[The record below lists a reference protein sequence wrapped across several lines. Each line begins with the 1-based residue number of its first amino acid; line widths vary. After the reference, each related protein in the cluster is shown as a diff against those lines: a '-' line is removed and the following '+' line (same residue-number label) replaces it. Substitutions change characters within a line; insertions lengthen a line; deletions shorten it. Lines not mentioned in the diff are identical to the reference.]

1 MKISDIELIR
11 VAVPRRR
18 THQMASM
25 ATAAG
30 RYVIVRL
37 HTDDG
42 ITGLGEATVM
52 REWGGDHGAY
62 YGESPG
68 TTLTVIQED
77 LFPAIR
83 GRDPRDVEQI
93 LEVMDRT
100 IKGYPYAKAAIDL
113 ALHDIIGKAS
123 ALPAHQLLGGC
134 YRDRIPLAQSL
145 GIMETAK
152 AVAEAVDAVREGIRT
167 IKIKVG
173 LDYAHDEEVV
183 REVRAAV
190 GPDVAITV
198 DANQAYPTPKT
209 AVQQIRRLER
219 YGLQLVEQPVEGIA
233 EMAEVARAADTWI
246 MADESAWTPRDVLK
260 IAERRAADAIS
271 IYTTKPGGLFRAR
284 QVAAVAQAAGLP
296 CNVNGSGELGVGNA
310 ANVHLAASAKIIS
323 LACVFPATAPAETAP
338 TKIAGRQYVDD
349 VVREAF
355 GYADGCVLV
364 PKKPGL
370 GVELDEEKIA
380 KYRVA

>member
-1 MKISDIELIR
+1 VKITDIELIR

-18 THQMASM
+18 FHRMASM

-37 HTDDG
+37 HTDEG
-42 ITGLGEATVM
+42 VTGLGEATVM
-52 REWGGDHGAY
+52 REWGGDHGIY

-77 LFPAIR
+77 LFPAIK
-83 GRDPRDVEQI
+83 GRDPFDVEQV

-123 ALPAHQLLGGC
+123 GLPVHQLLGGC
-134 YRDRIPLAQSL
+134 FRDRIPLAQSL
-145 GIMETAK
+145 GIMETDK
-152 AVAEAVDAVREGIRT
+152 AVAEAVEAVREGIRT

-173 LDYAHDEEVV
+173 LDFARDEEVV

-190 GPDVAITV
+190 GTDVAITL

-209 AVQQIRRLER
+209 AIQQIRRLER
-219 YGLQLVEQPVEGIA
+219 YGLLLVEQPVQGMD
-233 EMAEVARAADTWI
+233 EMAEVTRAVDTWI

-284 QVAAVAQAAGLP
+284 QVAVTLI
-296 CNVNGSGELGVGNA
+296 
-310 ANVHLAASAKIIS
+310 AS
-323 LACVFPATAPAETAP
+323 FRTHRT
-338 TKIAGRQYVDD
+338 T
-349 VVREAF
+349 
-355 GYADGCVLV
+355 
-364 PKKPGL
+364 
-370 GVELDEEKIA
+370 EE
-380 KYRVA
+380 

>member
-1 MKISDIELIR
+1 MKITDLEIIR

-18 THQMASM
+18 FHKMASM
-25 ATAAG
+25 AASVG
-30 RYVIVRL
+30 RYVIIRL
-37 HTDDG
+37 VTDAG
-42 ITGLGEATVM
+42 VYGLGEATVM
-52 REWGGDHGAY
+52 REWGGDHGVY

-68 TTLTVIQED
+68 TTLAVLQDD
-77 LFPAIR
+77 LFPAIK
-83 GRDPRDVEQI
+83 GRHPFDVEQI

-113 ALHDIIGKAS
+113 ALHDIIGKS
-123 ALPAHQLLGGC
+123 HGLPVHQLLGGC
-134 YRDRIPLAQSL
+134 YRERIPLAQSL
-145 GIMETAK
+145 GIMDTDK
-152 AVAEAVDAVREGIRT
+152 AVAEAVQAVAEGIRT

-190 GPDVAITV
+190 GPKIAVTL

-209 AVQQIRRLER
+209 AIQHIRKLER
-219 YGLQLVEQPVEGIA
+219 YELLLVEQPTQGLD
-233 EMAEVARAADTWI
+233 EMAQVTAAVDTWI

-260 IAERRAADAIS
+260 IAERRAADCIS

-284 QVAAVAQAAGLP
+284 QVAAVAEAAGLP

-310 ANVHLAASAKIIS
+310 ANVHLSASARIIS
-323 LACVFPATAPAETAP
+323 LACVYPATAPAEKASTR
-338 TKIAGRQYVDD
+338 IAGRHYVDD
-349 VVREAF
+349 VVSEALE
-355 GYADGCVLV
+355 YVDGCLV
-364 PKKPGL
+364 VPRRPGL
-370 GVELDEEKIA
+370 GVTLDPEKVA

>member
-1 MKISDIELIR
+1 MKITNFEILR

-18 THQMASM
+18 LHKMAFAS
-25 ATAAG
+25 ATAG

-37 HTDDG
+37 GTDDG
-42 ITGLGEATVM
+42 VTGLGEATVM
-52 REWGGDHGAY
+52 REWGGDHGMY
-62 YGESPG
+62 FGESPG
-68 TTLTVIQED
+68 TVLTVLQDDI
-77 LFPAIR
+77 FPAIK
-83 GRDPRDVEQI
+83 GRDPFDVEQI

-100 IKGYPYAKAAIDL
+100 IKGYPYAKAAVDI
-113 ALHDIIGKAS
+113 ACHDIIGKKS
-123 ALPAHQLLGGC
+123 GLPVHQLLGGC

-145 GIMETAK
+145 GIMETGN
-152 AVAEAVDAVREGIRT
+152 AVAEAVSAVREGIKT

-173 LDYAHDEEVV
+173 LDYAHDDEVV

-190 GPDVAITV
+190 GPAINITL

-209 AVQQIRRLER
+209 AIQQIRRLER
-219 YGLQLVEQPVEGIA
+219 HGLHMVEQPLQGLD
-233 EMAEVARAADTWI
+233 EMAEVTRAVDTWI

-284 QVAAVAQAAGLP
+284 QVAPVAEAAGLP

-310 ANVHLAASAKIIS
+310 ANVHLTASAKNIS
-323 LACVFPATAPAETAP
+323 LACVYPATAPTEKLS

-349 VVREAF
+349 IVREPF
-355 GYADGCVLV
+355 GWVDGCVLV
-364 PKKPGL
+364 PKRPGL
-370 GVELDEEKIA
+370 GVELDEAKIE
-380 KYRVA
+380 KYRVR

>member
-1 MKISDIELIR
+1 MKITDIELFR
-11 VAVPRRR
+11 VSVPRRR
-18 THQMASM
+18 LHKMASM
-25 ATAAG
+25 ATSAG

-37 HTDDG
+37 HTDEG
-42 ITGLGEATVM
+42 IIGLGEATVM
-52 REWGGDHGAY
+52 REWGGDHGMY

-68 TTLTVIQED
+68 TTLTVIRDE

-83 GRDPRDVEQI
+83 SRDPFDVEQI

-113 ALHDIIGKAS
+113 ALHDVIGKKS
-123 ALPAHQLLGGC
+123 GLPVHQLLGGC

-145 GIMETAK
+145 GIMETDK
-152 AVAEAVDAVREGIRT
+152 AVAEAVQAMHEGIKT

-173 LDYAHDEEVV
+173 LDYAHDEDVV

-190 GPDVAITV
+190 GPDLAITL
-198 DANQAYPTPKT
+198 DANQGYPTSKT
-209 AVQQIRRLER
+209 AIRQIRRLER
-219 YGLQLVEQPVEGIA
+219 YDLLLVEQPVEGMD
-233 EMAEVARAADTWI
+233 EMAIVARAVDTWI
-246 MADESAWTPRDVLK
+246 MADETAWTPRDVLK

-284 QVAAVAQAAGLP
+284 QLAAVAQAAGIP

-323 LACVFPATAPAETAP
+323 LACVFPATAPAEKLP
-338 TKIAGRQYVDD
+338 TKIAGRQYSDD
-349 VVREAF
+349 IVREAF
-355 GYADGCVLV
+355 GYSGGCVLV

-380 KYRVA
+380 KYRID

>member
-1 MKISDIELIR
+1 MKITQIDILR

-18 THQMASM
+18 LHRMASM

-30 RYVIVRL
+30 RYVILRL
-37 HTDDG
+37 HTDEG

-52 REWGGDHGAY
+52 REWGGDHGMY

-68 TTLTVIQED
+68 TTLTVLQED

-83 GRDPRDVEQI
+83 GRDPFDVEQI
-93 LEVMDRT
+93 LELMDRT

-123 ALPAHQLLGGC
+123 GLPVHQLLGGC

-145 GIMETAK
+145 GIMETDK
-152 AVAEAVDAVREGIRT
+152 AVAEAVEAVREGIGT
-167 IKIKVG
+167 VKIKVG

-183 REVRAAV
+183 REVRAVV
-190 GPDVAITV
+190 GHGVAITL

-209 AVQQIRRLER
+209 AIQQIRRLER
-219 YGLQLVEQPVEGIA
+219 YGLLLVEQPVEGIDA
-233 EMAEVARAADTWI
+233 MAEVSRAVDTWI
-246 MADESAWTPRDVLK
+246 MADESAWSPRDVLK

-284 QVAAVAQAAGLP
+284 QMAAVAQAAGLP

-323 LACVFPATAPAETAP
+323 LASVFPATAPAEKQP
-338 TKIAGRQYVDD
+338 TRIAGRQYVDD
-349 VVREAF
+349 IVREPF

-364 PKKPGL
+364 PRGPGL
-370 GVELDEEKIA
+370 GIELDEQKIA
-380 KYRVA
+380 TYRVA

>member
-1 MKISDIELIR
+1 MKITDIEILR

-18 THQMASM
+18 FHKMASM
-25 ATAAG
+25 AMAAG

-37 HTDDG
+37 HTDGG
-42 ITGLGEATVM
+42 IIGLGEATVM
-52 REWGGDHGAY
+52 REWGGDHGIY

-68 TTLTVIQED
+68 TTLTVLQED

-83 GRDPRDVEQI
+83 GRDPFDVEQV

-100 IKGYPYAKAAIDL
+100 MKGYPYAKAAIDL

-123 ALPAHQLLGGC
+123 GLPVHQLLGGC

-145 GIMETAK
+145 GIMETEK
-152 AVAEAVDAVREGIRT
+152 AVAEAVEAVREGIRT

-183 REVRAAV
+183 REVRAAI
-190 GPDVAITV
+190 GPDVAITL

-219 YGLQLVEQPVEGIA
+219 YALQLVEQPLQGLD
-233 EMAEVARAADTWI
+233 EMAEVTRAVDTWI
-246 MADESAWTPRDVLK
+246 MADESAWSPRDVLK

-323 LACVFPATAPAETAP
+323 LASVFPVTAPAGKAP
-338 TKIAGRQYVDD
+338 TRTAGHHYTDD
-349 VVREAF
+349 IVRDAF

-364 PKKPGL
+364 PKAPGL
-370 GVELDEEKIA
+370 GIELDEEKIA

>member
-1 MKISDIELIR
+1 VKITALEVMR

-18 THQMASM
+18 LHRMASM
-25 ATAAG
+25 ATAVG
-30 RYVIVRL
+30 RYVVVRL
-37 HTDDG
+37 ATDAGVD
-42 ITGLGEATVM
+42 GLGEATVM

-62 YGESPG
+62 YGESVG
-68 TTLTVIQED
+68 TTLTVLQDE

-83 GRDPRDVEQI
+83 GRDPFDVEQV

-100 IKGYPYAKAAIDL
+100 IKGYPYAKAAVDL

-123 ALPAHQLLGGC
+123 GLPVHQLLGGC

-145 GIMETAK
+145 GIMDVDQ
-152 AVAEAVDAVREGIRT
+152 AVAEAVAAVGEGIRT
-167 IKIKVG
+167 IKIKIG
-173 LDYAHDEEVV
+173 LDAAHDEQVV

-190 GPDVAITV
+190 GPGIAITL

-209 AVQQIRRLER
+209 AIREIRRLQR
-219 YGLQLVEQPVEGIA
+219 HDLLLVEQPVQGLD
-233 EMAEVARAADTWI
+233 EMAQVTAAVDTWI

-260 IAERRAADAIS
+260 IAERRAADCIS

-284 QVAAVAQAAGLP
+284 QVAAVAEAAGLP

-310 ANVHLAASAKIIS
+310 ANVHLAASAKIVS
-323 LACVFPATAPAETAP
+323 LACAYPATAPAERLP
-338 TKIAGRQYVDD
+338 TRIAGRQYVDD
-349 VVREAF
+349 IVGEALE
-355 GYADGCVLV
+355 YADGCVRV
-364 PKKPGL
+364 PRRPGL
-370 GVELDEEKIA
+370 GVTLDPDKIA

>member
-1 MKISDIELIR
+1 
-11 VAVPRRR
+11 
-18 THQMASM
+18 
-25 ATAAG
+25 
-30 RYVIVRL
+30 
-37 HTDDG
+37 
-42 ITGLGEATVM
+42 
-52 REWGGDHGAY
+52 
-62 YGESPG
+62 
-68 TTLTVIQED
+68 
-77 LFPAIR
+77 
-83 GRDPRDVEQI
+83 VEQI

-145 GIMETAK
+145 GIVETAK

>member
-1 MKISDIELIR
+1 MKITEIEIHR

-18 THQMASM
+18 LHRMASL
-25 ATAAG
+25 ATEAG
-30 RYVIVRL
+30 RYVILRL
-37 HTDDG
+37 HTDEG

-52 REWGGDHGAY
+52 REWGGDHGMY

-68 TTLTVIQED
+68 TTLAVLQED

-83 GRDPRDVEQI
+83 GRDPLDVEQI

-113 ALHDIIGKAS
+113 ALHDIIGRAS
-123 ALPAHQLLGGC
+123 GLPVHQLLGGC

-145 GIMETAK
+145 GMMETDK
-152 AVAEAVDAVREGIRT
+152 AVAEAVEAVREGIRT
-167 IKIKVG
+167 IKVKVG

-190 GPDVAITV
+190 GLDVAITL

-219 YGLQLVEQPVEGIA
+219 YGLLLVEQPVEGLDA
-233 EMAEVARAADTWI
+233 MAEVTRAVDTWI
-246 MADESAWTPRDVLK
+246 MADESAWSPRDVLK

-323 LACVFPATAPAETAP
+323 LASVFPATAPAERQP
-338 TKIAGRQYVDD
+338 TRIAGRQYVDD
-349 VVREAF
+349 IVREPF

-364 PKKPGL
+364 SRAPGL
-370 GVELDEEKIA
+370 GVELDEGKIA
-380 KYRVA
+380 RYRVA

>member
-1 MKISDIELIR
+1 MKIAQIDIIR

-18 THQMASM
+18 LHRMASM
-25 ATAAG
+25 ATTAG
-30 RYVIVRL
+30 RYVILRL
-37 HTDDG
+37 HTDEG
-42 ITGLGEATVM
+42 LTGLGEATVM
-52 REWGGDHGAY
+52 REWGGDHGIY

-68 TTLTVIQED
+68 TTLTVLQED

-83 GRDPRDVEQI
+83 GRDPFDVEQV

-123 ALPAHQLLGGC
+123 GLPVHQLLGGC

-145 GIMETAK
+145 GIMETDK
-152 AVAEAVDAVREGIRT
+152 AVAEAVEAVREGIGT
-167 IKIKVG
+167 VKIKVG

-190 GPDVAITV
+190 GQGVAITL

-209 AVQQIRRLER
+209 AIQQIRRLER
-219 YGLQLVEQPVEGIA
+219 HGLLLVEQPVEGLDA
-233 EMAEVARAADTWI
+233 MAEVTRAVDTWI
-246 MADESAWTPRDVLK
+246 MADESAWSPRDVLK
-260 IAERRAADAIS
+260 IAEHRAADAIS

-310 ANVHLAASAKIIS
+310 ANVHLAASARIIS
-323 LACVFPATAPAETAP
+323 LASVIPATAPAEKQP
-338 TKIAGRQYVDD
+338 TRIAGRQYVDD
-349 VVREAF
+349 IVREPF

-364 PKKPGL
+364 PRAPGL
-370 GVELDEEKIA
+370 GVELDEGKIA
-380 KYRVA
+380 AYRIA

>member
-1 MKISDIELIR
+1 MKITDIELIR

-18 THQMASM
+18 THKMASM

-30 RYVIVRL
+30 RFVILRL

-52 REWGGDHGAY
+52 REWGGDHGKY

-83 GRDPRDVEQI
+83 GRDPREVEQI

-123 ALPAHQLLGGC
+123 GLPAHQFLGGS

-145 GIMETAK
+145 GIMETAQ
-152 AVAEAVDAVREGIRT
+152 AVAEAVEAMGEGIRT

-173 LDYAHDEEVV
+173 LDYAHDEEVAHRLFMPGARRNDATTS
-183 REVRAAV
+183 REAGAARPRS
-190 GPDVAITV
+190 G
-198 DANQAYPTPKT
+198 
-209 AVQQIRRLER
+209 RCR
-219 YGLQLVEQPVEGIA
+219 EGWGRGSRSGRHGSTGSWPGG
-233 EMAEVARAADTWI
+233 ARAHR
-246 MADESAWTPRDVLK
+246 SSRSPGRGSRPGRTP
-260 IAERRAADAIS
+260 
-271 IYTTKPGGLFRAR
+271 
-284 QVAAVAQAAGLP
+284 
-296 CNVNGSGELGVGNA
+296 GSG
-310 ANVHLAASAKIIS
+310 
-323 LACVFPATAPAETAP
+323 P
-338 TKIAGRQYVDD
+338 TCPSRMPRWRPRTSCGR
-349 VVREAF
+349 
-355 GYADGCVLV
+355 
-364 PKKPGL
+364 
-370 GVELDEEKIA
+370 
-380 KYRVA
+380 